1 MGMCP
6 VEWEGRGSASSSGTE
21 LFATL
26 TPDSVTTNFAFHF
39 FLIAASLSSY
49 HLNIIMAMHVQRQV
63 GLRIQH
69 VPAALH
75 VHISWGYCLPI
86 SPSWLLYK
94 HWTHKCE
101 VNRLR
106 AESAKKEM
114 LHNKWFILPHT
125 LKKDFLADSVLPGCR
140 ELSKNVGLQWVNNFL
155 AA

>member
-63 GLRIQH
+63 GLRMQLCSTSCSYQLRLLLAYFPIL
-69 VPAALH
+69 AL
-75 VHISWGYCLPI
+75 VQALDPQ
-86 SPSWLLYK
+86 
-94 HWTHKCE
+94 
-101 VNRLR
+101 V
-106 AESAKKEM
+106 
-114 LHNKWFILPHT
+114 
-125 LKKDFLADSVLPGCR
+125 
-140 ELSKNVGLQWVNNFL
+140 
-155 AA
+155 